1 MSSECGQFQR
11 TTSNFCIDTHR
22 RALRPKKHLL
32 SFHLNTEHTSLFCV
46 KTRAGIQKTCTD
58 GASSLPPL
66 PYRPFKSNTGLRH
79 RGSWVFPPSHPL
91 MLPLFLSF
99 LLLMPVLG
107 KAGARRQAVQLLQ
120 RTDLTLT
127 RPCCG

>member
-1 MSSECGQFQR
+1 MSSECE
-11 TTSNFCIDTHR
+11 TSNFCIDAHR

-66 PYRPFKSNTGLRH
+66 PSRPFKKQHGAQAQRQLGFFLLPTRSR
-79 RGSWVFPPSHPL
+79 SFSPSSSSC
-91 MLPLFLSF
+91 LFL
-99 LLLMPVLG
+99 
-107 KAGARRQAVQLLQ
+107 ARQVPGDKLCSSSRELI
-120 RTDLTLT
+120 
-127 RPCCG
+127 